1 MSEPLYT
8 LHCGDCLEVLRTLP
22 DNSVD
27 AVVTDPPAGIGF
39 MTGNAGWDGNKGGRD
54 QWINWLSE
62 VMVEVKRVLKP
73 GGHALVWSI
82 ARTQHWTATA
92 CENAGFEVRDV
103 VSYLHDAGT
112 DWSNFL
118 ESLSPEQLQGFEIAL
133 ASQVDTGFD
142 SVLSIFG
149 CLTPDTEILTENG
162 FIYIDQL
169 QKEKKH
175 RIFTYDINTDSYA
188 LETPSKWSVY
198 ENTDSVYS
206 IKSDNTDQLVS
217 RNHRCLI
224 ERDGALL
231 FEFAENLEN
240 AVYVPILEILPSVLS
255 VDIQGNG
262 QLFKEQNVLPRMHN
276 KINGSFQKRQTN
288 RKANTKGRV
297 QLHKLWGK
305 NVKVP
310 IIHKRSGK
318 VVLQSKVLRT
328 MDIDRPYNLTEIE
341 RYSVVRTRWL
351 DRGNEKSCFGKAQR
365 RKQSSMER
373 WPLLRKEKRQLL
385 EVFNKVGKMPAG
397 IYFDGSKRRVG
408 CGTQNIGC
416 LKNGQAVATF
426 GVCPPYRPQSRKQ
439 RYKQSNVVCNERG
452 TSAIRTRKTYSTT
465 LATVTKVEYKG
476 KVYCPTV
483 STGAFVARRNGKIF
497 ITGNSGF
504 PKGLSISLA
513 VDSLLGKERTVVG
526 EKKKIQSYGLE
537 SNNTLGGSPDKNGVM
552 QITAPASDEAAQW
565 EGWKTALKPAVENW
579 ILLRKPVEKGLTIA
593 ENVLKHGVGGL
604 NVGAC
609 AIETTPEQNE
619 KDIARV
625 GYKDGAKHNTK
636 NNPLKDANVYSGF
649 EYESVTP
656 LAYVENGRYPS
667 HLILDSSDAVESIFP
682 DTGASNARPNCDGK
696 VYSNE
701 NNNISS
707 WKVSNGRINIVVP
720 DNGGSASRY
729 FYHAKVSPTDRN
741 EGCENLPNRH
751 ATVKSNNLCRYL
763 CRLITPPNGVILD
776 CFMGSGSTGKAAM
789 QECFRFIGIEQN
801 PEYVAIAEARILWAI
816 QQTGLT
822 PEKAEALNLSNPT
835 GLTKDVPLKMF

>member
-39 MTGNAGWDGNKGGRD
+39 MTGNSGWDGNKGGRD
-54 QWINWLSE
+54 QWINWLAE

-149 CLTPDTEILTENG
+149 
-162 FIYIDQL
+162 
-169 QKEKKH
+169 
-175 RIFTYDINTDSYA
+175 
-188 LETPSKWSVY
+188 
-198 ENTDSVYS
+198 
-206 IKSDNTDQLVS
+206 
-217 RNHRCLI
+217 
-224 ERDGALL
+224 
-231 FEFAENLEN
+231 
-240 AVYVPILEILPSVLS
+240 
-255 VDIQGNG
+255 
-262 QLFKEQNVLPRMHN
+262 
-276 KINGSFQKRQTN
+276 
-288 RKANTKGRV
+288 
-297 QLHKLWGK
+297 
-305 NVKVP
+305 
-310 IIHKRSGK
+310 
-318 VVLQSKVLRT
+318 
-328 MDIDRPYNLTEIE
+328 
-341 RYSVVRTRWL
+341 
-351 DRGNEKSCFGKAQR
+351 
-365 RKQSSMER
+365 
-373 WPLLRKEKRQLL
+373 
-385 EVFNKVGKMPAG
+385 
-397 IYFDGSKRRVG
+397 
-408 CGTQNIGC
+408 
-416 LKNGQAVATF
+416 
-426 GVCPPYRPQSRKQ
+426 
-439 RYKQSNVVCNERG
+439 
-452 TSAIRTRKTYSTT
+452 
-465 LATVTKVEYKG
+465 
-476 KVYCPTV
+476 
-483 STGAFVARRNGKIF
+483 
-497 ITGNSGF
+497 SGF
-504 PKGLSISLA
+504 PKGLNISLKI
-513 VDSLLGKERTVVG
+513 DELLGKERTVVG
-526 EKKKIQSYGLE
+526 EKKKIQSFGLE

-593 ENVLKHGVGGL
+593 ENVLKHGCGGL
-604 NVGAC
+604 NVGAS

-625 GYKDGAKHNTK
+625 GYKDGATHKMKIDRTR
-636 NNPLKDANVYSGF
+636 
-649 EYESVTP
+649 EYETIGKFNNESGTP

-667 HLILDSSDAVESIFP
+667 HLILDSSDAVEAIFP
-682 DTGASNARPNCDGK
+682 DTGASNARPNGYGKYNPNEGQNINTFTVCDK
-696 VYSNE
+696 T
-701 NNNISS
+701 IQSS
-707 WKVSNGRINIVVP
+707 ILT

-729 FYHAKVSPTDRN
+729 FYHAKVSLTDRN

-789 QECFRFIGIEQN
+789 QEGFRFIGIEQN
-801 PEYVAIAEARILWAI
+801 PEYVAIAEARILHAI
-816 QQTGLT
+816 QTVGVT
-822 PEKAEALNLSNPT
+822 PEKAEALNLSNPL
-835 GLTKDVPLKMF
+835 GLTKDVPIKMF